1 MLKHLT
7 KDFLGNRF
15 SRAIG
20 WPFLAVGILFG
31 TWATFIPQVKI
42 KYELNDA
49 DLGLLLLSMPLGAL
63 SMNAMGAFL
72 VNKIGMQKATLFGM
86 FFMCFAF
93 LIPLNVPFFWML
105 PIGLFLCGSG
115 ISITNVAMNTVA
127 GSLEVSERIN
137 IISTCHG
144 LFSVGLMLSSIAA
157 STAIGLQFEGGK
169 YFAAVIFVV
178 VLGGLFVRKT
188 VLRIADQKYESHT
201 TSESKVRIPRGPL
214 LIMILMGL
222 CNNFTEGTMADWSSV
237 FMRDVVNSSAYFTGW
252 GLAAYS
258 LFMALGRFFGDA
270 LIPKFGPNK
279 ILTWGA
285 VICFVGITVLILLP
299 NVLTAI
305 VGFAVVGA
313 GVSCAAPILY
323 ASSARVPG
331 MKKGAGLA
339 IFNTFAMVGFMV
351 GPVIIGFISEAV
363 SLSFAFMLISGLCV
377 IWALLS
383 LRANLY

>member
-1 MLKHLT
+1 MFSHLT

-42 KYELNDA
+42 RYELNDA

-72 VNKIGMQKATLFGM
+72 VNKIGMQKATLFGL

-157 STAIGLQFEGGK
+157 STAIGLQYEGGK
-169 YFAAVIFVV
+169 YFVAVILMV

-188 VLRIADQKYESHT
+188 VLEIADQKEES
-201 TSESKVRIPRGPL
+201 SSNSDAKFSIPKGPL
-214 LIMILMGL
+214 LVMILMGL

-270 LIPKFGPNK
+270 LIPRYGANK

-285 VICFVGITVLILLP
+285 VISFIGIMVLIFFP
-299 NVLTAI
+299 SVATAI
-305 VGFAVVGA
+305 LGFSMVGA

-363 SLSFAFMLISGLCV
+363 SLTFAFMLVSGLCV
-377 IWALLS
+377 LWAFMS
-383 LRANLY
+383 LRAKLY

>member
-1 MLKHLT
+1 MFSHLT
-7 KDFLGNRF
+7 KDFLGNKF

-42 KYELNDA
+42 RYDLNDA
-49 DLGLLLLSMPLGAL
+49 DLGMLLLSMPLGAL
-63 SMNAMGAFL
+63 SMNAMGAYL
-72 VNKIGMQKATLFGM
+72 VNRIGMQRATLFGL

-144 LFSVGLMLSSIAA
+144 LFSIGLMLSSIAA
-157 STAIGLQFEGGK
+157 STAIGLKVEGGL
-169 YFAAVIFVV
+169 YVVFVITFV
-178 VLGGLFVRKT
+178 VLGGLIVRKT
-188 VLRIADQKYESHT
+188 LLSIADQKEESAPA
-201 TSESKVRIPRGPL
+201 SNSKFTMPTGPL

-237 FMRDVVNSSAYFTGW
+237 FMRDVIKSSTYFTGW

-270 LIPKFGPNK
+270 LIPRYGANK

-285 VICFVGITVLILLP
+285 VISFIGIMVLILLP
-299 NVLTAI
+299 NVEMAI
-305 VGFAVVGA
+305 IGFSLVGA

-339 IFNTFAMVGFMV
+339 IFNTFAMIGFMV

-363 SLSFAFMLISGLCV
+363 SLSFAFMLVSGLCV
-377 IWALLS
+377 LWAVLS
-383 LRANLY
+383 LRAKLY

>member
-1 MLKHLT
+1 MFDHLT

-15 SRAIG
+15 SRGIG
-20 WPFLAVGILFG
+20 WPFLGVGLLFG
-31 TWATFIPQVKI
+31 TWATFIPLVKI
-42 KYELNDA
+42 KYDLNDA

-63 SMNAMGAFL
+63 SMNAMGAYL
-72 VNKIGMQKATLFGM
+72 VNKIGMQKATLFGL
-86 FFMCFAF
+86 FFMCIVF

-127 GSLEVSERIN
+127 GSLEMSERIN

-144 LFSVGLMLSSIAA
+144 LFSIGLMLSSIAA
-157 STAIGLQFEGGK
+157 S
-169 YFAAVIFVV
+169 FALGMSADAGWYIAGIALLVGI
-178 VLGGLFVRKT
+178 GGLVVRKT
-188 VLRIADQKYESHT
+188 VLSIADQKEEAI
-201 TSESKVRIPRGPL
+201 SESTSKFILPKGPL
-214 LIMILMGL
+214 LIMIIMGL

-237 FMRDVVNSSAYFTGW
+237 FMRDVVSASAYFTGW

-270 LIPKFGPNK
+270 LIPRFGANK

-285 VICFVGITVLILLP
+285 AICFVGLMILIFIPTVW
-299 NVLTAI
+299 VAI
-305 VGFAVVGA
+305 FGFAMVGA

-331 MKKGAGLA
+331 MKKGKGLA
-339 IFNTFAMVGFMV
+339 IFNTFAMTGFMV

-363 SLSFAFMLISGLCV
+363 NLPFAFMLVAGLCV
-377 IWALLS
+377 LWAILS
-383 LRANLY
+383 FRAKLY